1 VDSSST
7 GRNRLLIFLLEF
19 IYSIWQL
26 PSFFRLWAP
35 LAKPSRRF
43 RNFRHSVTTV
53 SRVLAPVQQSYSQS
67 PGTHLQAFLKS
78 LHFMPSQPI
87 MDDFPHVDSISKIN
101 SRTFATFC
109 HVTSHGTRLYTKIGS
124 VAASAPRSEV
134 KPMKKSN
141 HQVTLHNS
149 RRYTRMGISVASAG
163 APKPNP

>member
-26 PSFFRLWAP
+26 PTFFRLWAP

-78 LHFMPSQPI
+78 LHSMPSQPI
-87 MDDFPHVDSISKIN
+87 TDDFPHVDSTSKID
-101 SRTFATFC
+101 SRTFANIC
-109 HVTSHGTRLYTKIGS
+109 HVTWNKTLHENRLYSRKQS
-124 VAASAPRSEV
+124 RSEA
-134 KPMKKSN
+134 KPMKKSS
-141 HQVTLHNS
+141 HQATLHNS
-149 RRYTRMGISVASAG
+149 RHYTRMGIAVASAG
-163 APKPNP
+163 APKPNPS